1 MKGGEIAGRGEQR
14 AAPQPSLL
22 VERRGL
28 GIALRIGA
36 MTLFAGM
43 MAALKYGAAHGV
55 SAIEM
60 LFYRNLFAF
69 PTVLAWIGFSGG
81 FAIVATRRPE
91 MHATRSA
98 LGLGVMALTFL
109 ALSMLPLAEA
119 TVISFS
125 APLFATIL
133 SALMLREK
141 IMWHR
146 WTAIALGFVGVLVVV
161 QPGQSAL
168 PIGGLLIGLVAAFG
182 AALVVITLRQIGG
195 TEHPVATVFW
205 FNLACVVATAIPMPF
220 LFHNHPPII
229 WIALLSGGLLGGVAQ
244 ILMTT
249 ALRYAPVSA
258 LMPFDYLQIIW
269 ATIWGFFLF
278 DVLPTPNSLIGGA
291 LIIGA
296 GCYVVYRERKV
307 RTIVTPTPTPEKL

>member
-1 MKGGEIAGRGEQR
+1 
-14 AAPQPSLL
+14 
-22 VERRGL
+22 
-28 GIALRIGA
+28 

-55 SAIEM
+55 GAIEL

-69 PTVLAWIGFSGG
+69 PTILAWIGMSGG
-81 FAIVATRRPE
+81 FAIVATRRPDL
-91 MHATRSA
+91 HATRSA

-109 ALSMLPLAEA
+109 ALSRLPLAEA

-133 SALMLREK
+133 SALMLGERV
-141 IMWHR
+141 MWHR
-146 WTAIALGFVGVLVVV
+146 WTAIALGFVGVLIVV
-161 QPGQSAL
+161 QPGHSAL
-168 PIGGLLIGLVAAFG
+168 PIGGMLIGLAAAFG

-205 FNLACVVATAIPMPF
+205 FNLACVVAMAIPMPF
-220 LFHNHPPII
+220 LLQDHPPVV
-229 WIALLSGGLLGGVAQ
+229 WIALISGGLLGGVAQ

-269 ATIWGFFLF
+269 ATMWGFLLF
-278 DVLPTPNSLIGGA
+278 DVLPTPNSLVGAA
-291 LIIGA
+291 LIVAA
-296 GCYVVYRERKV
+296 GCYVIYRERKV
-307 RTIVTPTPTPEKL
+307 RHIPTPAPTPEKL

>member
-1 MKGGEIAGRGEQR
+1 MQGGTERLVAS
-14 AAPQPSLL
+14 AAAQPSLL

-36 MTLFAGM
+36 MTLFAAM
-43 MAALKYGAAHGV
+43 MAALKYGASHGV
-55 SAIEM
+55 GAVEL

-69 PTVLAWIGFSGG
+69 PTILAWIFFSGG
-81 FAIVATRRPE
+81 FAIVHSRRPQL
-91 MHATRSA
+91 HATRSA

-109 ALSMLPLAEA
+109 ALAKLPLAEA

-125 APLFATIL
+125 SPLFATIL

-141 IMWHR
+141 VMWHR
-146 WTAIALGFVGVLVVV
+146 WSAIALGFVGVMIVV

-168 PIGGLLIGLVAAFG
+168 PIDGMLIGLAAAFG

-205 FNLACVVATAIPMPF
+205 FNLACIVATVIPMPF
-220 LFHNHPPII
+220 FFHDHPPAV
-229 WIALLSGGLLGGVAQ
+229 WIALISGGLLGGVAQ
-244 ILMTT
+244 ILMTS
-249 ALRYAPVSA
+249 ALRYAPVSV

-278 DVLPTPNSLIGGA
+278 DVLPTRNSMIGATLIV
-291 LIIGA
+291 GA
-296 GCYVVYRERKV
+296 GCYVVYRERKAGKM
-307 RTIVTPTPTPEKL
+307 PAPTPEKL